1 MDREDVRGMYARAS
15 EQAMMELDGR
25 RMVDMCARAADEA
38 PSARYTPEVSRKV
51 RLAGISS
58 ASRRVLP
65 HQHYTTIN
73 TYRRHGR
80 GRERVTAMVRSRS
93 RSHDDVLVVGRRW
106 DSLVGR
112 RRARALV
119 PLGSISVIDEGTA
132 LSFTRLLGLE
142 VHGALVATRLVGLT
156 SLIARRQVACCQHG
170 NCMEGRLGVRT
181 E

>member
-1 MDREDVRGMYARAS
+1 MGGGW
-15 EQAMMELDGR
+15 LI
-25 RMVDMCARAADEA
+25 CARGAADEA

-93 RSHDDVLVVGRRW
+93 LT
-106 DSLVGR
+106 R
-112 RRARALV
+112 RRSCCWQAMGFACWQA
-119 PLGSISVIDEGTA
+119 PSSGLGSIGKHQCDRRRYGVVVHEVARVGSAWRPCSQSARGPDEPYRAATGCV
-132 LSFTRLLGLE
+132 LPTRQL
-142 VHGALVATRLVGLT
+142 HG
-156 SLIARRQVACCQHG
+156 
-170 NCMEGRLGVRT
+170 GRFRS
-181 E
+181 

>member
-58 ASRRVLP
+58 ASRGVLP

-80 GRERVTAMVRSRS
+80 GGSASQRWFVRAL
-93 RSHDDVLVVGRRW
+93 SHDDVLVVGRRW

-132 LSFTRLLGLE
+132 LSFTGLLGLE